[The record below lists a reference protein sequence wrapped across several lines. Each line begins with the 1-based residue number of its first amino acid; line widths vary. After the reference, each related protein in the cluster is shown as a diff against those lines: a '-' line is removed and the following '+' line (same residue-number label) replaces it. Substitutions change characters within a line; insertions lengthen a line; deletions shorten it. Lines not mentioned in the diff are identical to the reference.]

1 MKKKKSKI
9 GFKLIIILFLI
20 GALFPILWMVM
31 TSFKT
36 FGEIYTLSPSFI
48 PKQLLWSNYTDLFTK
63 YNFGYALVNSI
74 IVSAVVATLT
84 ILIALYSAYAVVR
97 LDFIGKTIMPQLFL
111 MAYLIPRTILFIPIY
126 LLLAKVGLLNS
137 IWGLMLV
144 YPTIT
149 IPYAT
154 WVLITY
160 FQGSPKELEEAA
172 CVDGATRGQIIWK
185 IIFPIAKP
193 SLVSTLIFSFTLC
206 WSEYIYALVLI
217 NDKFERT
224 ITVAL
229 SSMLVADIIPWGAL
243 SAVAVICALPI
254 MLVYTFASK
263 HIVTGL
269 TMGSVKG

>member
-1 MKKKKSKI
+1 MKKQRNTI
-9 GFKLIIILFLI
+9 WIIIIAIFLL
-20 GALFPILWMVM
+20 GTMFPIYWMLV
-31 TSFKT
+31 TSFKS
-36 FGEIYTLSPSFI
+36 FQEVYSLIPTLI
-48 PKQLLWSNYTDLFTK
+48 PEQLRWSNYSELFTM
-63 YNFGYALVNSI
+63 YTFGPAMINSI
-74 IVSAVVATLT
+74 VVSSVVAVGT
-84 ILIALYSAYAVVR
+84 IVISLYCAYAVSR
-97 LDFIGKTIMPQLFL
+97 MQFIGKTLMPQLFL

-126 LLLAKVGLLNS
+126 LLLARMGILNS

-154 WVLITY
+154 WVLISY
-160 FQGSPKELEEAA
+160 FQGTPREMEEAA
-172 CVDGATRGQIIWK
+172 EVDGATRRQIIWLV
-185 IIFPIAKP
+185 IFPIAKP

-229 SSMLVADIIPWGAL
+229 SSMLVADIIPWGSL
-243 SAVAVICALPI
+243 SAGAVICALPI
-254 MLVYTFASK
+254 MIVYIFASK

>member
-1 MKKKKSKI
+1 MKKKKNKI
-9 GFKLIIILFLI
+9 GIAIILILFLI
-20 GALFPILWMVM
+20 GALFPIFWMVV

-36 FGEIYTLSPSFI
+36 LGEIYSLSPSYI
-48 PKQLLWSNYTDLFTK
+48 PEQLLWSNYTDLFTK
-63 YNFGYALVNSI
+63 YNFGSALLNSI
-74 IVSAVVATLT
+74 IVSGVVSVVT

-97 LDFIGKTIMPQLFL
+97 LNFVGKTFMPQLFL

-126 LLLAKVGLLNS
+126 LLLAKIGLLNS

-160 FQGSPKELEEAA
+160 FQGLAKELEEAA
-172 CVDGATRGQIIWK
+172 CVDGATRGQILWK

-229 SSMLVADIIPWGAL
+229 SSMLVADIIPWGSL
-243 SAVAVICALPI
+243 SAGAVICALPI
-254 MLVYTFASK
+254 MIVYTFASK

>member
-1 MKKKKSKI
+1 MKKNRNTAWK
-9 GFKLIIILFLI
+9 FIIAIFLL
-20 GALFPILWMVM
+20 GTMFPIYWMLI
-31 TSFKT
+31 TSFK
-36 FGEIYTLSPSFI
+36 SFQEVYNLI
-48 PKQLLWSNYTDLFTK
+48 PKLIPERLLWSNYVELFTR
-63 YNFGYALVNSI
+63 YSFGSALINSI
-74 IVSAVVATLT
+74 IVSSIVAVST
-84 ILIALYSAYAVVR
+84 IVISLYCAYAVSR
-97 LDFIGKTIMPQLFL
+97 MKFPGKKIMPQLFL

-126 LLLAKVGLLNS
+126 LLLARLGLLNS

-160 FQGSPKELEEAA
+160 FQGTPKELEEAA
-172 CVDGATRGQIIWK
+172 EVDGATRRQIIWK

-206 WSEYIYALVLI
+206 WSEYIYALVVI
-217 NDKFERT
+217 NDKFQRT

-229 SSMLVADIIPWGAL
+229 SSMLVADIIPWGSL
-243 SAVAVICALPI
+243 SAGAVICALPI
-254 MLVYTFASK
+254 MIVYIFASK

>member
-1 MKKKKSKI
+1 MKKQRNTI
-9 GFKLIIILFLI
+9 WIVIITIFLL
-20 GALFPILWMVM
+20 GTLFPIYWMLV
-31 TSFKT
+31 TSFKS
-36 FGEIYTLSPSFI
+36 FQEVYSLIPTLI
-48 PKQLLWSNYTDLFTK
+48 PEQLRWSNYTELFTK
-63 YNFGYALVNSI
+63 YTFGPALINSI
-74 IVSAVVATLT
+74 IISSVVAVGT
-84 ILIALYSAYAVVR
+84 IVISLYCAYAVSR
-97 LDFIGKTIMPQLFL
+97 MQFIGKTLMPQLFL

-126 LLLAKVGLLNS
+126 LMLARIGLLNS
-137 IWGLMLV
+137 MWGLMLV

-154 WVLITY
+154 WVLISY
-160 FQGSPKELEEAA
+160 FQGTPREMEEAA
-172 CVDGATRGQIIWK
+172 EVDGATRRQVIWM

-229 SSMLVADIIPWGAL
+229 SSMLVADIIPWGSL
-243 SAVAVICALPI
+243 SAGAVICALPI
-254 MLVYTFASK
+254 MIVYVFASK
-263 HIVTGL
+263 YIVTGL

>member
-1 MKKKKSKI
+1 MKKQRNTI
-9 GFKLIIILFLI
+9 WIVIITIFLL
-20 GALFPILWMVM
+20 GTLFPIYWMLV
-31 TSFKT
+31 TSFKS
-36 FGEIYTLSPSFI
+36 FQEVYSLIPTLI
-48 PKQLLWSNYTDLFTK
+48 PEQLRWSNYTELFTK
-63 YNFGYALVNSI
+63 YTFGPALINSI
-74 IVSAVVATLT
+74 IISSVVAVGT
-84 ILIALYSAYAVVR
+84 IVISLYCAYAVSR
-97 LDFIGKTIMPQLFL
+97 MQFIGKTLMPQLFL

-126 LLLAKVGLLNS
+126 LMLARIGLLNS

-154 WVLITY
+154 WVLISY
-160 FQGSPKELEEAA
+160 FQGTPREMEEAA
-172 CVDGATRGQIIWK
+172 EVDGATRRQIIWM

-229 SSMLVADIIPWGAL
+229 SSMLVADIIPWGSL
-243 SAVAVICALPI
+243 SAGAVICALPI
-254 MLVYTFASK
+254 MIVYVFASK
-263 HIVTGL
+263 YIVTGL

>member
-1 MKKKKSKI
+1 
-9 GFKLIIILFLI
+9 
-20 GALFPILWMVM
+20 
-31 TSFKT
+31 
-36 FGEIYTLSPSFI
+36 
-48 PKQLLWSNYTDLFTK
+48 
-63 YNFGYALVNSI
+63 
-74 IVSAVVATLT
+74 
-84 ILIALYSAYAVVR
+84 
-97 LDFIGKTIMPQLFL
+97 MPQLFL

-126 LLLAKVGLLNS
+126 LLLARIGLLNS

-154 WVLITY
+154 WVLISY
-160 FQGSPKELEEAA
+160 FQGMPKELEEAA

-185 IIFPIAKP
+185 VIFPIAKP

-224 ITVAL
+224 LTVAL

-243 SAVAVICALPI
+243 SAGAVICAFPI
-254 MLVYTFASK
+254 MIVYTFASK
-263 HIVTGL
+263 HIVSGL